1 MKKHLY
7 FYECSKTGKAFNQM
21 ADENDWP
28 IVVLSFN
35 RTETKRV
42 LGDLTYPRLD
52 KVPVT
57 IEESES
63 LVFEC
68 ISIFAAHEIQ
78 KKFRF
83 FKEENARKDTA
94 KIEYR
99 ERTRAEILAGRER
112 VKLSKGMGNPYVN
125 PKIIV

>member
-21 ADENDWP
+21 ADEQNWP
-28 IVVLSFN
+28 IVVISFQ
-35 RTETKRV
+35 RKETNRV
-42 LGDLTYPRLD
+42 LGELTYPKLD

-57 IEESES
+57 IEESET

-68 ISIFAAHEIQ
+68 ISIFAAHEIM
-78 KKFRF
+78 KKFGFFREDKPRF
-83 FKEENARKDTA
+83 DTVTTKERDRTKD
-94 KIEYR
+94 
-99 ERTRAEILAGRER
+99 EILAGNSR
-112 VKLSKGMGNPYVN
+112 VKQSRGIGNPYVN